1 MRASRPPYSR
11 RCKRGRLCHCG
22 RDEKSA
28 APFPLQFRKFVKIV
42 SPASRENPNFGT
54 EFPGW
59 NGRAAVVE
67 CRACALSVMGKPELG
82 RRSYDQGIWRFWCKA
97 CEARLATAVR
107 AASAIPF
114 YVQ

>member
-42 SPASRENPNFGT
+42 SPAARENPNFGT
-54 EFPGW
+54 EFPAW

-67 CRACALSVMGKPELG
+67 CRACALSVIGKPELG
-82 RRSYDQGIWRFWCKA
+82 RAVTTKA
-97 CEARLATAVR
+97 SGYFCARLAKAARLATVVR
-107 AASAIPF
+107 AASAI
-114 YVQ
+114 

>member
-42 SPASRENPNFGT
+42 SPAAHENPKLGT

-59 NGRAAVVE
+59 NGWAAVVQ
-67 CRACALSVMGKPELG
+67 CRACARSVAGKPGFGGKL
-82 RRSYDQGIWRFWCKA
+82 RPKHLAVFVQGSRKP
-97 CEARLATAVR
+97 RG
-107 AASAIPF
+107 
-114 YVQ
+114 

>member
-59 NGRAAVVE
+59 NDRAAVVE
-67 CRACALSVMGKPELG
+67 CRASALSLAGKPEFG
-82 RRSYDQGIWRFWCKA
+82 RGSYDQSTGCFCARLAKA
-97 CEARLATAVR
+97 ARLATPVR
-107 AASAIPF
+107 
-114 YVQ
+114 